1 MATDT
6 IRYHEIR
13 IYAAAGDDISA
24 YETHLND
31 NKIDY
36 QSLVY
41 TTDAVADAKAP
52 LLSWGFGDSETPMES
67 MDWPCIIYKDRR
79 YENGDMS
86 LDVALFAQTVDDLES
101 DFVSKAEK
109 V

>member
-24 YETHLND
+24 YETHLNN

-36 QSLVY
+36 DTLVY

-52 LLSWGFGDSETPMES
+52 LLTWGYGDSNIIKKS

-79 YENGDMS
+79 YENGDMFV
-86 LDVALFAQTVDDLES
+86 DVCQFAQTVGDLES

>member
-6 IRYHEIR
+6 IRYHEVR

-24 YETHLND
+24 
-31 NKIDY
+31 Y

-52 LLSWGFGDSETPMES
+52 LLSWGFGDSGTTMES

-101 DFVSKAEK
+101 DFISKAEK